1 LGIRAGDAR
10 RTFAGAPA
18 ATEYGGMSCVTML
31 LAPITH
37 LSLHRVASIQPDA
50 VALDLDAVDA
60 EITEWAAALRRGNAI
75 RAQLLTEVARS
86 AHEETLAGYDTWMD
100 KSRDLDAA
108 QIDGARGLAA
118 SPDVPADTDWASF
131 DSGKA
136 NADQHRA
143 AGRYLEAQAEQ
154 ARAALAST
162 MHSGHGGCAWTCG
175 NQPEPVASVSNAIV
189 ICGL

>member
-1 LGIRAGDAR
+1 
-10 RTFAGAPA
+10 
-18 ATEYGGMSCVTML
+18 ML

-154 ARAALAST
+154 ARAALEST
-162 MHSGHGGCAWTCG
+162 STAGMEVVLGHAEINR
-175 NQPEPVASVSNAIV
+175 NQSRR
-189 ICGL
+189 